1 MLNIFDVGI
10 ILLLIM
16 FLIVGFKNGV
26 IREAF
31 ALIGII
37 AVFILS
43 FVFKGLLG
51 NLMCIILPFFKLS
64 GIIEGFSV
72 INILIYQIIAFMLV
86 FAILLTIYE
95 IFLKISKFIQ
105 KLVNLTI
112 ILILPSKLLGAVV
125 SLIKGVIVLFA
136 VFIVLMIPLKNSE
149 LFTGSTMVNQ
159 ILYKTPIL
167 SQSSNNF
174 INTVEEIYNLAEK
187 VSNKKISTNDANLEL
202 LDMMLKHKIVNKST
216 VESLVKLHK
225 LDDVNNIETV
235 LQKY

>member
-167 SQSSNNF
+167 SQSSNNY

-187 VSNKKISTNDANLEL
+187 ASNKKISTNAANLEL

-225 LDDVNNIETV
+225 LDDVNNIEIV

>member
-64 GIIEGFSV
+64 GVIEGFSV

-159 ILYKTPIL
+159 ILYNTPIL

-187 VSNKKISTNDANLEL
+187 V
-202 LDMMLKHKIVNKST
+202 
-216 VESLVKLHK
+216 
-225 LDDVNNIETV
+225 
-235 LQKY
+235 

>member
-1 MLNIFDVGI
+1 MLNIFDLGI

-64 GIIEGFSV
+64 GVIEGFSV

-167 SQSSNNF
+167 SQSSNNY

>member
-64 GIIEGFSV
+64 GVIEGFSV

-167 SQSSNNF
+167 SQSSNNY

-187 VSNKKISTNDANLEL
+187 VSNKEIITNDANLEL

>member
-125 SLIKGVIVLFA
+125 SLIKGVIVLYA

-167 SQSSNNF
+167 SQSSNNY

-187 VSNKKISTNDANLEL
+187 VSNKKISTNAANLEL

>member
-31 ALIGII
+31 SLIGII

-64 GIIEGFSV
+64 GVIEGFSV

-167 SQSSNNF
+167 SQSSNNY

-187 VSNKKISTNDANLEL
+187 EKKKKISTNAANLEL

>member
-125 SLIKGVIVLFA
+125 SLINGVIVLYA

-167 SQSSNNF
+167 SQSSNNY

-187 VSNKKISTNDANLEL
+187 VSNKKISTNAANLEL

>member
-95 IFLKISKFIQ
+95 IFLKI
-105 KLVNLTI
+105 
-112 ILILPSKLLGAVV
+112 
-125 SLIKGVIVLFA
+125 
-136 VFIVLMIPLKNSE
+136 
-149 LFTGSTMVNQ
+149 
-159 ILYKTPIL
+159 
-167 SQSSNNF
+167 
-174 INTVEEIYNLAEK
+174 
-187 VSNKKISTNDANLEL
+187 
-202 LDMMLKHKIVNKST
+202 
-216 VESLVKLHK
+216 
-225 LDDVNNIETV
+225 
-235 LQKY
+235 

>member
-167 SQSSNNF
+167 SPSSNNY

>member
-31 ALIGII
+31 AIIGII
-37 AVFILS
+37 AAFILS

-64 GIIEGFSV
+64 GVIEGFSV

-125 SLIKGVIVLFA
+125 SLIKGVIVLYA

-187 VSNKKISTNDANLEL
+187 VSNKEISTNDANLEL

>member
-1 MLNIFDVGI
+1 MLNIFDLGI

-64 GIIEGFSV
+64 GVIEGFSV

-167 SQSSNNF
+167 SQSSNNY

-187 VSNKKISTNDANLEL
+187 VSNKKISTNAANLEL

>member
-1 MLNIFDVGI
+1 MLNIFDLGI

-64 GIIEGFSV
+64 GVIEGFSV

>member
-125 SLIKGVIVLFA
+125 SLIKGVIVLYA

-187 VSNKKISTNDANLEL
+187 VSNKKISTNAANLEL

>member
-64 GIIEGFSV
+64 GVIEGFSV

-174 INTVEEIYNLAEK
+174 IKTVEEIYNLAEK
-187 VSNKKISTNDANLEL
+187 VSNKKISTNAANLEL

>member
-112 ILILPSKLLGAVV
+112 ILILPSKILGAVV

-167 SQSSNNF
+167 SQSSNNY

-187 VSNKKISTNDANLEL
+187 VSNKKISTNAANLEL

>member
-31 ALIGII
+31 SLIGII

-64 GIIEGFSV
+64 GVIEGFSV

-167 SQSSNNF
+167 SQSSNNY

-187 VSNKKISTNDANLEL
+187 VSNKKISTNAANLEL

-225 LDDVNNIETV
+225 LDDVNNIETI

>member
-31 ALIGII
+31 SLIGII

-64 GIIEGFSV
+64 GVIEGFSV

-125 SLIKGVIVLFA
+125 SLIKGVTVLFA

-187 VSNKKISTNDANLEL
+187 VSNKKISTNAANLEL

>member
-16 FLIVGFKNGV
+16 FLLVGFKNGV

-64 GIIEGFSV
+64 GVIEGFSV

-159 ILYKTPIL
+159 ILYNTPIL

-187 VSNKKISTNDANLEL
+187 VSNKEISTNDANLEL

>member
-31 ALIGII
+31 SLIGII

-64 GIIEGFSV
+64 GVIEGFSV

-187 VSNKKISTNDANLEL
+187 VSNKKISTNAANLEL

>member
-64 GIIEGFSV
+64 GVIEGFSV

-105 KLVNLTI
+105 KVVNLTI

-167 SQSSNNF
+167 SQSSNNY

-187 VSNKKISTNDANLEL
+187 VSNKEIITNDANLEL

>member
-37 AVFILS
+37 AVFIFS

-95 IFLKISKFIQ
+95 VFLKISKFIQ

-187 VSNKKISTNDANLEL
+187 VSNKEISTNDANLEL
-202 LDMMLKHKIVNKST
+202 LDMMLKHKILNKST

>member
-31 ALIGII
+31 ALVGII

-64 GIIEGFSV
+64 GVIEGFSV

-187 VSNKKISTNDANLEL
+187 VSNKEISTNDANLEL

-216 VESLVKLHK
+216 VESLIKLHK

>member
-64 GIIEGFSV
+64 GVIEGFSV

-167 SQSSNNF
+167 SQSSNNY

-187 VSNKKISTNDANLEL
+187 VSNKKISTNAANLEL

-235 LQKY
+235 L

>member
-31 ALIGII
+31 SLIGII

-64 GIIEGFSV
+64 GVIEGFSV

-125 SLIKGVIVLFA
+125 SLIKGVTVLFA

-187 VSNKKISTNDANLEL
+187 VSNKEISTNDANLEL

>member
-174 INTVEEIYNLAEK
+174 RNTVEEIYNLAEK
-187 VSNKKISTNDANLEL
+187 VSNKEISTNDANLEL
-202 LDMMLKHKIVNKST
+202 RDMMLKHKIVNKST

>member
-37 AVFILS
+37 AVFIFS

-64 GIIEGFSV
+64 GVIEGFSV

-159 ILYKTPIL
+159 ILYNTPIL

>member
-64 GIIEGFSV
+64 GVIEGFSV

-167 SQSSNNF
+167 SQSSNNY

-187 VSNKKISTNDANLEL
+187 VSNKEISTNDANLEL

>member
-64 GIIEGFSV
+64 GVIEGFSV

-125 SLIKGVIVLFA
+125 SLIKGVIVLYA

-167 SQSSNNF
+167 SQSSNNY

-187 VSNKKISTNDANLEL
+187 VSNKKISTNAANLEL
-202 LDMMLKHKIVNKST
+202 LDMMLKHKIVNLKR
-216 VESLVKLHK
+216 
-225 LDDVNNIETV
+225 N
-235 LQKY
+235 

>member
-31 ALIGII
+31 SLIGII

-64 GIIEGFSV
+64 GVIEGFSV

>member
-64 GIIEGFSV
+64 GVIEGFSV
-72 INILIYQIIAFMLV
+72 INILIYQTIAFMLV

-187 VSNKKISTNDANLEL
+187 VSNKEISTNDANLEL

>member
-31 ALIGII
+31 SLIGII

-64 GIIEGFSV
+64 GVIEGFSV

-187 VSNKKISTNDANLEL
+187 VSNKEISTNDANLEL

>member
-26 IREAF
+26 IRETF

-64 GIIEGFSV
+64 GVIEGFSV

-167 SQSSNNF
+167 SQSSNNY

-187 VSNKKISTNDANLEL
+187 VSNKEISTNDANLEL

>member
-31 ALIGII
+31 SLIGII

-43 FVFKGLLG
+43 FVLKGLLG

-64 GIIEGFSV
+64 GVIEGFSV

-167 SQSSNNF
+167 SQSSNNY

-187 VSNKKISTNDANLEL
+187 VSNKKISTNAANLEL

>member
-31 ALIGII
+31 SLIGII

-64 GIIEGFSV
+64 GVIEGFSV

-167 SQSSNNF
+167 SQSSNNY

-187 VSNKKISTNDANLEL
+187 VSNKEISTNDANLEL

>member
-64 GIIEGFSV
+64 GVIEGFSV

-167 SQSSNNF
+167 SQSSNNY

-202 LDMMLKHKIVNKST
+202 LDMMLKYKIVNKST

>member
-64 GIIEGFSV
+64 GVIEGFSV

-167 SQSSNNF
+167 SQSSNNY

-187 VSNKKISTNDANLEL
+187 VPNKKISTNAANLEL

>member
-125 SLIKGVIVLFA
+125 SLIKGVIVLYA

-149 LFTGSTMVNQ
+149 LFTGSNMVNQ

-167 SQSSNNF
+167 SQSSNNY

-187 VSNKKISTNDANLEL
+187 VSNKKISTNAANLEL